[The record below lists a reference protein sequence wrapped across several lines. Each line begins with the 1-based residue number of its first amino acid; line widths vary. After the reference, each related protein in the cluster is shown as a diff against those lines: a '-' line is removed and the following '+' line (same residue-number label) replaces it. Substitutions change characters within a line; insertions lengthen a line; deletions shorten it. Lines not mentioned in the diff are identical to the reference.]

1 MARQTRNR
9 SGSGKRSTR
18 RRRQRSRKQRGGA
31 NITPEDNSLLLKF
44 IKLYLANIPEE
55 YITLNKPVEEVLKML
70 CSHKGSHCD
79 KIELY
84 PLDEVRMKS
93 FGEKSILGMPHELL
107 WQYTEEP
114 REGYLQTL
122 VLIIKLTVAH
132 LEKNKTTRI
141 VKENDKP
148 VFIDGYPLLT
158 SPEKGE
164 HIAEGGPV
172 VKYALHVLL
181 DTKGS

>member
-1 MARQTRNR
+1 MW
-9 SGSGKRSTR
+9 K
-18 RRRQRSRKQRGGA
+18 
-31 NITPEDNSLLLKF
+31 KF
-44 IKLYLANIPEE
+44 YKCYA
-55 YITLNKPVEEVLKML
+55 
-70 CSHKGSHCD
+70 SHKGSYCD

-93 FGEKSILGMPHELL
+93 FGEKSILEVPHDLL

-132 LEKNKTTRI
+132 LEKYKTAHIVNKG
-141 VKENDKP
+141 DMP
-148 VFIDGYPLLT
+148 VFQDGYPLLKT
-158 SPEKGE
+158 PEKGE

-172 VKYALHVLL
+172 VKRALHVLL
-181 DTKGS
+181 DTKIRGDQ